1 MNQQSRLYAV
11 LTGDLVKSSKLS
23 GDLSSEAMKW
33 LRKASVDFTG
43 LYPQSVI
50 GKIDTFRHDSWQLL
64 IGKPQLA
71 LRAAVF
77 FRAAL
82 KKHSSGKIKY
92 DTRIAVGIGT
102 VEKIAASRISDSR
115 GIAFSLSGKCLD
127 TTRDMRIA
135 YQTSDDLRSLHRS
148 ISRVL
153 VPLLDC
159 VVSDW
164 TPKESEA
171 VWGALQGWTQEE
183 IAEKSPI
190 NPKTGK
196 SVTRQAISIALER
209 AHWGTV
215 EMTLQYIE
223 SENSKLWSLQ

>member
-1 MNQQSRLYAV
+1 MNQKSRLYAV

-23 GDLSSEAMKW
+23 VELSAEAMNW
-33 LRKASVDFTG
+33 LRKASVDFAR
-43 LYPQSVI
+43 LYPRSVV

-64 IGKPQLA
+64 ISKPELA
-71 LRAAVF
+71 IRSAIF
-77 FRAAL
+77 FRVAL
-82 KKHSSGKIKY
+82 KKHSSGKTKY

-102 VEKIAASRISDSR
+102 VEKIDSSRISDSR
-115 GIAFSLSGKCLD
+115 GIAFTLSGKCLD
-127 TTRDMRIA
+127 ATKDMRIA
-135 YQTSDDLRSLHRS
+135 YQASGGLGSRHDS

-171 VWGALQGWTQEE
+171 VWGTMQGWTQEE

-196 SVTRQAISIALER
+196 PVTRQAISIALER

-215 EMTLQYIE
+215 EMMLKYLE
-223 SENSKLWSLQ
+223 KENSKLWNLQ